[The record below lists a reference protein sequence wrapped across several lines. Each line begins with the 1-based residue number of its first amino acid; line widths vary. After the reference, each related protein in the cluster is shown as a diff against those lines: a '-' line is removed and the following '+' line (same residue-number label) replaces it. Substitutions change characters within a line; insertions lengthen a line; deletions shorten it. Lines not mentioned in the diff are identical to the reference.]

1 MINIFLAD
9 DHTLFR
15 EGLKQVLELQG
26 DMNVVA
32 EAGTGGEVL
41 EGLRNLA
48 CDLLLLDINM
58 PGVSGDDLI
67 SRVRSRYPK
76 THVLVLSMYNEPL
89 LARRKLRAGAAG
101 YITKDSDVAVLV
113 DGIRKVA
120 GGGRFIVQALA
131 EQIVFQEDAT
141 TETGSHHQLTER
153 EMQILHMLVSGKGL
167 NEIASV
173 LNISN
178 KTVSTHKVRMMR
190 KMKINSNAELIRYSI
205 TNSIVP

>member
-1 MINIFLAD
+1 MINILLAD

-26 DMNVVA
+26 DITVVA

-41 EGLRNLA
+41 EALRNQA

-67 SRVRSRYPK
+67 SRVSSRYPK
-76 THVLVLSMYNEPL
+76 TRVLVLSMYNEPL

-101 YITKDSDVAVLV
+101 YVTKDSEVAVLANA
-113 DGIRKVA
+113 IRKVA
-120 GGGRFIVQALA
+120 GGGRFIVQELA
-131 EQIVFQEDAT
+131 EQIVFQEETAT
-141 TETGSHHQLTER
+141 DVGSHHQLTER
-153 EMQILHMLVSGKGL
+153 EMQILHMLVKGKGL